1 MPPSPQMM
9 TFDHAMMPLLFSS
22 FFFFKKKK
30 ILVLGTKASA
40 VTSAIFNPSDRPSHD
55 IYDFQLENFE

>member
-22 FFFFKKKK
+22 FFFFL

-40 VTSAIFNPSDRPSHD
+40 VTSAIFNQSDRPSHE